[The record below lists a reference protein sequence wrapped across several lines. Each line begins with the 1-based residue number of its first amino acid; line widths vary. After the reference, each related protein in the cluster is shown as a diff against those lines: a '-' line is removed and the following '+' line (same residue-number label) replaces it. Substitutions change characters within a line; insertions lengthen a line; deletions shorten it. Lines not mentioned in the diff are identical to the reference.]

1 MCVCVYGG
9 VLSVWGP
16 SSGQILFRINCNV
29 MVIMW
34 TGITF
39 VAYWLCDLG
48 GPLTLWILFS
58 YLEEGSINRLLWV

>member
-1 MCVCVYGG
+1 MH

-16 SSGQILFRINCNV
+16 SSGQISFRINCNV

-34 TGITF
+34 TGIVF
-39 VAYWLCDLG
+39 VAHWLYDLG